1 MEFRTNLLQ
10 LGNNVGIEVPQAV
23 IDELGAGKKPPVA
36 ITINGVYSLRGTV
49 AVMGG
54 KYLVSFNAA
63 HRAASGFSGGDD
75 VVIAIEHDT
84 APRDVEVPPALA
96 DALAANPAAAATFA
110 ALSNS
115 KKKIHTLS
123 VEGAKTDET
132 RDRRVAKAIAEL
144 SA

>member
-1 MEFRTNLLQ
+1 MQFRTNLLQ
-10 LGNNVGIEVPQAV
+10 VGNNVGIEVPASV

-36 ITINGVYSLRGTV
+36 ITINGTYSLRGTV

-63 HRAASGFSGGDD
+63 HRAASGFGGGDD
-75 VVIAIEHDT
+75 VVIDIEHDT
-84 APRDVEVPPALA
+84 APREVEVPAALA
-96 DALAANPAAAATFA
+96 EALAANPAAAAAFA

-115 KKKIHTLS
+115 KKKVHTLS

-132 RDRRVAKAIAEL
+132 RDRRVAKALEEL
-144 SA
+144 SK

>member
-10 LGNNVGIEVPQAV
+10 IGNNVGIEVPQSV

-63 HRAASGFSGGDD
+63 HRAASGFGGGDD
-75 VVIAIEHDT
+75 VLIDITHDT
-84 APRDVEVPPALA
+84 APREVELPPALA
-96 DALAANPAAAATFA
+96 DALAANPAAASAFA

-115 KKKIHTLS
+115 KKKVHTLS

-132 RDRRVAKAIAEL
+132 RDRRVAKAIEEL
-144 SA
+144 TS